1 VEALFQSI
9 LDILAEIS
17 EDVVRTQDVRL
28 IIDVLGLI
36 KEIATDLVMV
46 ADSMGLDVDPRTPV
60 D

>member
-9 LDILAEIS
+9 LDNLAEIS

-28 IIDVLGLI
+28 IIDVLGRI
-36 KEIATDLVMV
+36 KEVATDIVMV
-46 ADSMGLDVDPRTPV
+46 AEAMGLDVDPRTPV

>member
-1 VEALFQSI
+1 MEDLIQSM
-9 LDILAEIS
+9 LDNLAEIS

-36 KEIATDLVMV
+36 KEVATDLVMV
-46 ADSMGLDVDPRTPV
+46 AEAMGLDVDPRTPV